1 MPDMIKFLQGKR
13 DSLAAQDISNGTLW
27 FTTDEGAI
35 YLDTE
40 GKRVRFGDYVMVNT
54 VADLPQAGHAYET
67 ALYYVKSDN
76 ILARWDKTANKWIQ
90 LNAAG
95 LSEISVGGEADGNVL
110 SSVDVVVDEKGRKK
124 LTFTKTSVATTE
136 SINGLQKQVN
146 DIDAAYKEADA
157 ALLGTAQDDSTKETI
172 RGARALA
179 NEALN
184 KATENAGDISELDGK
199 LQEIEGTVEGHTT
212 SIGELVAK
220 DGELEGA
227 IGDLEDAYKAADEA
241 LEKRIVAGTNGDST
255 YATGDY
261 KNINALSGAVKA
273 AEGQITELS
282 GTVDGHTT
290 AIGGLTADL
299 GTLND
304 TVNGSA
310 TTEGTVDYRIAQLR
324 KEILTD
330 GAANDAISDAYDTIQ
345 EIAAWLGDENL
356 GKDAGEIISELN
368 ALTGTV
374 GGISDK
380 INELEADHATIRDEH
395 DADVEALEGDI
406 AALKTEL
413 VGQETTDNLD
423 YKTIAALSGAL
434 KSNIEAVGT
443 LDGTVGGHTTAIG
456 NLQTET
462 QNIRTD
468 FAAADKALKDAL
480 VGQDGVAGIAYATI
494 KALSEALK
502 TAEGKITEN
511 EGAIST
517 LDGTVQGHTTS
528 IGNLVDALTWGTF

>member
-13 DSLAAQDISNGTLW
+13 DSLATQDISNGTLW

-35 YLDTE
+35 YLDT
-40 GKRVRFGDYVMVNT
+40 GDKRVRFGDYVMVDT
-54 VADLPQAGHAYET
+54 VTDLPQAGHAYET

-76 ILARWDKTANKWIQ
+76 ILARWDKAANKWIQ

-110 SSVDVVVDEKGRKK
+110 SGVDIVIDDKGRKK

-136 SINGLQKQVN
+136 SINGLQEQVN
-146 DIDAAYKEADA
+146 GIDAAYKEADA

-179 NEALN
+179 NEALS
-184 KATENAGDISELDGK
+184 KATENAGDISELDGE
-199 LQEIEGTVEGHTT
+199 LQKVEGTVEGHTT
-212 SIGELVAK
+212 SISELIAK

-273 AEGQITELS
+273 VEGQITELS
-282 GTVDGHTT
+282 GTVGGHTT
-290 AIGGLTADL
+290 TISELTDDL
-299 GTLND
+299 NTLEA
-304 TVNGSA
+304 TVNGPV
-310 TTEGTVDYRIAQLR
+310 TTEGTVNYRIAQLR

-345 EIAAWLGDENL
+345 EIAAWLGEENL

-380 INELEADHATIRDEH
+380 INELEADHATIRKEH
-395 DADVEALEGDI
+395 DDDVEALEGSI

-413 VGQETTDNLD
+413 VGQENTDNLD

-434 KSNIEAVGT
+434 KSNIGAVST

-462 QNIRTD
+462 QNIRGD
-468 FAAADKALKDAL
+468 FAAADKALKDEL

-502 TAEGKITEN
+502 TAEGDIAEN